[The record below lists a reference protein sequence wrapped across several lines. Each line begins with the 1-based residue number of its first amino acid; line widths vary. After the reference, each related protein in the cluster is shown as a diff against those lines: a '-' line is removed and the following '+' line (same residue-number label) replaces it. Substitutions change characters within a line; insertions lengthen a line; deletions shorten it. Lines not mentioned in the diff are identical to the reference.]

1 MKWLIL
7 GIALIIWNYVI
18 SGQDIVFPDDEEISH
33 ISGNNPVV
41 TDRIPVSVP
50 GECPLN
56 MLLYPGDPNTTAWI
70 CDCRPR
76 FLYFPL
82 NNTCHE
88 AYKQGPCAPQHYV
101 VLAKNEAV
109 PICVKNPCLDDG
121 LVPYNNTCY
130 PLRTVGGPCAPS
142 GVLGVNETN
151 FDIECV
157 PADIA
162 PFIIITVPK
171 RQCPVGS
178 RRNALGMCREVL

>member
-1 MKWLIL
+1 M
-7 GIALIIWNYVI
+7 
-18 SGQDIVFPDDEEISH
+18 
-33 ISGNNPVV
+33 
-41 TDRIPVSVP
+41 SVP